1 MTTVDTAS
9 SEQTCKDHF
18 SGHSRSYAEFRPTY
32 PESLFSFLADCCARR
47 QLAWD
52 CATGNGQAARA
63 LTEYFEQVIGTDASE
78 AQIQSAKSKP
88 GIEFHVARAEES
100 GLDDN
105 SIDLITVA
113 RALHWFDIA
122 SFFDEAQRVLAP
134 GGVLAVW
141 SYERCFVDPDCDLL
155 LKELYADILRSYWPP
170 ERKLVEEGYQGIE
183 LPMSSIAPPEFA
195 MQIDWMAAEMLG
207 YLRTWSASRRYLMDK
222 GSDPVSLI
230 EGRRLVAWGAGSRQ
244 VSWPLNLKIG
254 RA

>member
-1 MTTVDTAS
+1 MTTVDTPS
-9 SEQTCKDHF
+9 FKESFKDHF

-32 PESLFSFLADCCARR
+32 PESLFGFLADCCARR
-47 QLAWD
+47 QRAWD

-63 LTEYFEQVIGTDASE
+63 LTRYFEQVIATDASE
-78 AQIQSAKSKP
+78 AQIQAAERNPK
-88 GIEFHVARAEES
+88 IEFHVARAEES

-105 SIDLITVA
+105 STDLITVA
-113 RALHWFDIA
+113 QALHWFDIA

-141 SYERCFVDPDCDLL
+141 SYENCHVDPDCDVLIN
-155 LKELYADILRSYWPP
+155 ELFTDIVGLFWPP
-170 ERKLVEEGYQGIE
+170 ERKLVETGYRSIE

-195 MQIDWMAAEMLG
+195 MKIDWAVEEMLG
-207 YLRTWSASRRYLMDK
+207 YLRTWSASRRYLMDN
-222 GSDPVSLI
+222 GSDPVSLV
-230 EGRRLVAWGAGSRQ
+230 EDRLQDVWGTGTRE

>member
-100 GLDDN
+100 ALDDN

-113 RALHWFDIA
+113 QALHWFDIA

-222 GSDPVSLI
+222 GSDPLSLI
-230 EGRRLVAWGAGSRQ
+230 EGRLLDAWGAGSRQ